1 MAEVTVNIKGR
12 NYGIACDD
20 GQEER
25 IQELG
30 KYINERLNAIAA
42 AGAAATESHLLVLT
56 SLVLAD
62 EVHELLE
69 GNNTQASS
77 GTGVSEEE
85 QLIAQEEQQALGN
98 AVEHLNQRVLKIA
111 NSLKEAA

>member
-69 GNNTQASS
+69 DNNTQASS
-77 GTGVSEEE
+77 GTGVSEE